1 MTVARGV
8 QGYICT
14 PHEKE
19 SNNLVERL
27 SSSINIT
34 NIYFVTATFS
44 SESMLYFPNRANHYI
59 LASFSDSIDLE
70 LIYTKIPER
79 LSFVFKLSDSLF
91 ERSSPNIKYL
101 SIYFTRYV
109 NGELEISDIA
119 NIIARREKVR
129 NLTLAQLQL
138 LNSSH
143 PKFVFP
149 YAKNVIMLQVEGEK
163 THQSDQKYCEKT
175 QRDVSRKGL
184 QLINLVSLSILD
196 KLK

>member
-1 MTVARGV
+1 
-8 QGYICT
+8 
-14 PHEKE
+14 
-19 SNNLVERL
+19 
-27 SSSINIT
+27 
-34 NIYFVTATFS
+34 
-44 SESMLYFPNRANHYI
+44 
-59 LASFSDSIDLE
+59 
-70 LIYTKIPER
+70 
-79 LSFVFKLSDSLF
+79 
-91 ERSSPNIKYL
+91 
-101 SIYFTRYV
+101 
-109 NGELEISDIA
+109 LEISDIA

>member
-1 MTVARGV
+1 LTVARGV

-19 SNNLVERL
+19 SNNLVEKL
-27 SSSINIT
+27 SSYINIT

-91 ERSSPNIKYL
+91 ERSSPNIKYM

-109 NGELEISDIA
+109 YGELEISDIA

-129 NLTLAQLQL
+129 NLTLAQLQF

-149 YAKNVIMLQVEGEK
+149 YARNVIMLEVEGEK
-163 THQSDQKYCEKT
+163 THQSDQKYCERT
-175 QRDVSRKGL
+175 QRDVARKGL